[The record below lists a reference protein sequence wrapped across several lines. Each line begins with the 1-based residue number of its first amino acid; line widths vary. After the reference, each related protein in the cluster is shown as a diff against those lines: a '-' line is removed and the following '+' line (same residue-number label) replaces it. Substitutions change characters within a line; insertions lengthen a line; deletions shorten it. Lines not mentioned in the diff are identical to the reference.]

1 MCSTARTSICWGPAS
16 PRPTATPRS
25 PTSRSSARETAAQFG
40 LKADCRQSNREGELI
55 DFIHEAR
62 AKKAAGI
69 IINAGGY
76 SHTSIALHDALMA
89 VKIPTVEV
97 HVSNIHARE
106 NFRHHSFTARAAF
119 ASLCGFG
126 IDGYRLAITWPCRQ
140 NRRQGDSLTPS
151 PVTHRKFRI
160 KIMARQPDDTKA
172 AKFKS
177 DDSALIRELALL
189 LDETSLTE
197 IEIERAGLRVR
208 VARNISIAASMPASY
223 QPRRSPRRRRR
234 RSRWPISPSIRAW
247 CPRRWSAPPIGRPSP
262 APSRSSRSAA
272 KVAVGQT
279 LLIIEAMKT
288 MNQIPSPR
296 AGTVTQIL
304 VEDGQ
309 PVEFGEPL
317 VIIE

>member
-1 MCSTARTSICWGPAS
+1 
-16 PRPTATPRS
+16 
-25 PTSRSSARETAAQFG
+25 
-40 LKADCRQSNREGELI
+40 
-55 DFIHEAR
+55 
-62 AKKAAGI
+62 
-69 IINAGGY
+69 
-76 SHTSIALHDALMA
+76 
-89 VKIPTVEV
+89 
-97 HVSNIHARE
+97 
-106 NFRHHSFTARAAF
+106 
-119 ASLCGFG
+119 
-126 IDGYRLAITWPCRQ
+126 
-140 NRRQGDSLTPS
+140 
-151 PVTHRKFRI
+151 
-160 KIMARQPDDTKA
+160 MARQPDDKTA

-208 VARNISIAASMPASY
+208 VARNISIAASMPAGF
-223 QPRRSPRRRRR
+223 QP
-234 RSRWPISPSIRAW
+234 AA
-247 CPRRWSAPPIGRPSP
+247 SAPAAATPADATDVAAHPGVVPSP
-262 APSRSSRSAA
+262 MVGTVYWASEPGA
-272 KVAVGQT
+272 KPFIEVGVKVSIGQT